1 MDDDAHWQQSTNLSV
16 GNGDQ
21 SCGTTAAGVKDGNG
35 KRPHEEHCI
44 ICLEII
50 SERAVAVPC
59 NHLSFD
65 FLCLVSWLQEK
76 AACPLCKAEVQ
87 EVQYDWRSSEDYKT
101 YRVPKAEWTNAGDP
115 GFGSSRHSRRQN
127 SRRRVERWTP
137 QAERDITSTEDP
149 SLERRR
155 RVYRDRLYALHV
167 GANRI
172 SNYRDFTSAS
182 FASSPVLQSRA
193 RAFLRR
199 ELRVFSFLDTASAP
213 RAGNREFLLEY
224 IVAILRTNDLK
235 AADGKAEDLLSD
247 FLGRSNAQQL
257 LHELEAWLRS
267 PYVDLRQW
275 DEVVQ
280 YFERNDGGSRNN
292 GSNNKHR
299 IGSPAAE

>member
-1 MDDDAHWQQSTNLSV
+1 MDGDADWQQPTNLSV
-16 GNGDQ
+16 EKGDQ
-21 SCGTTAAGVKDGNG
+21 PCGTTAAAVKDG

-44 ICLEII
+44 ICLEVI

-76 AACPLCKAEVQ
+76 AACPLCKAEVR
-87 EVQYDWRSSEDYKT
+87 EVQYDWRSSEDFKT
-101 YRVPKAEWTNAGDP
+101 YRVPEAERSKAEDP
-115 GFGSSRHSRRQN
+115 DTSAWRHSRRQAG
-127 SRRRVERWTP
+127 RRRVERWTP
-137 QAERDITSTEDP
+137 QTERTVPPSEDP

-167 GANRI
+167 GANQI
-172 SNYRDFTSAS
+172 SNYRDFTSAI

-199 ELRVFSFLDTASAP
+199 ELRVFSFLDTPSAP
-213 RAGNREFLLEY
+213 RGGNREFLLEY

-275 DEVVQ
+275 DEAVQ
-280 YFERNDGGSRNN
+280 YFEQNVGGARSN

-299 IGSPAAE
+299 VGSPVTE

>member
-1 MDDDAHWQQSTNLSV
+1 MDGDADWQQPQDKSV
-16 GNGDQ
+16 ENGDQ
-21 SCGTTAAGVKDGNG
+21 SPRTKTADVKDG
-35 KRPHEEHCI
+35 KRLHEEHCI
-44 ICLEII
+44 ICLEVI

-76 AACPLCKAEVQ
+76 AACPLCKAEVR

-101 YRVPKAEWTNAGDP
+101 YRVPKTEGANAGDP
-115 GFGSSRHSRRQN
+115 GDSAWHQSRRQPG
-127 SRRRVERWTP
+127 RRRLERWTP
-137 QAERDITSTEDP
+137 QTERTIASREDP
-149 SLERRR
+149 ALEKRR

-167 GANRI
+167 GTNRI
-172 SNYRDFTSAS
+172 SNYRDFTSAV

-199 ELRVFSFLDTASAP
+199 ELMVFSFLDTASAP
-213 RAGNREFLLEY
+213 RRGNREFLLEY

-275 DEVVQ
+275 DEAVQ
-280 YFERNDGGSRNN
+280 YFDQDIGGVRNSGS
-292 GSNNKHR
+292 SNKHR
-299 IGSPAAE
+299 VGEPVAE

>member
-1 MDDDAHWQQSTNLSV
+1 MDGDADWQQPSDRSV
-16 GNGDQ
+16 ENGDQ
-21 SCGTTAAGVKDGNG
+21 SPGTNTADVKDG

-44 ICLEII
+44 ICLEVI

-76 AACPLCKAEVQ
+76 AACPLCKAGVR

-101 YRVPKAEWTNAGDP
+101 YRVPKAERANAGDP
-115 GFGSSRHSRRQN
+115 GNSAWRQ
-127 SRRRVERWTP
+127 SQRQAGRRRVERWTP
-137 QAERDITSTEDP
+137 QTERTIAANEDP
-149 SLERRR
+149 ALEKRR

-172 SNYRDFTSAS
+172 SNYRDFTSAV

-213 RAGNREFLLEY
+213 RGGNREFLLEY
-224 IVAILRTNDLK
+224 IVAVLRTNDLK

-267 PYVDLRQW
+267 PYVDLRHW
-275 DEVVQ
+275 DEAVQ
-280 YFERNDGGSRNN
+280 YFGQNFGGVRNSGS
-292 GSNNKHR
+292 SNKYR
-299 IGSPAAE
+299 VGEPVTE

>member
-1 MDDDAHWQQSTNLSV
+1 MAARESSMSPMQGGGARST
-16 GNGDQ
+16 
-21 SCGTTAAGVKDGNG
+21 AG
-35 KRPHEEHCI
+35 
-44 ICLEII
+44 
-50 SERAVAVPC
+50 
-59 NHLSFD
+59 
-65 FLCLVSWLQEK
+65 
-76 AACPLCKAEVQ
+76 
-87 EVQYDWRSSEDYKT
+87 
-101 YRVPKAEWTNAGDP
+101 GDP
-115 GFGSSRHSRRQN
+115 DTSAWRQPRRQN
-127 SRRRVERWTP
+127 NRRRVERWTP
-137 QAERDITSTEDP
+137 QTERDVAFTEDP

-172 SNYRDFTSAS
+172 SNYRDFTSS
-182 FASSPVLQSRA
+182 IFASSPVLQSRA

-213 RAGNREFLLEY
+213 RGGNREFLLEY

-275 DEVVQ
+275 DEAVQ
-280 YFERNDGGSRNN
+280 YFEQNVGGTCN
-292 GSNNKHR
+292 GGGNNKDR
-299 IGSPAAE
+299 VGSPVTE

>member
-1 MDDDAHWQQSTNLSV
+1 MDGDADWQQPTNLSV
-16 GNGDQ
+16 ENGDQ
-21 SCGTTAAGVKDGNG
+21 SYWTTAAAAKDGQ
-35 KRPHEEHCI
+35 RPHEEHCI
-44 ICLEII
+44 ICLEVI

-59 NHLSFD
+59 NHLTFD

-76 AACPLCKAEVQ
+76 AACPLCKAEVR

-101 YRVPKAEWTNAGDP
+101 YRVPKAEGPNAGDP
-115 GFGSSRHSRRQN
+115 GNRSSRQSRRQHSRRQ
-127 SRRRVERWTP
+127 VERWTP
-137 QAERDITSTEDP
+137 QTERDIASIEDP

-167 GANRI
+167 GANHI
-172 SNYRDFTSAS
+172 SNYRDFTSAI
-182 FASSPVLQSRA
+182 FASSSVLQSRA

-213 RAGNREFLLEY
+213 RGGNREFLLEY

-267 PYVDLRQW
+267 PYLDLRQW

-280 YFERNDGGSRNN
+280 YFQQNVGGGRSN

-299 IGSPAAE
+299 FGSPVTE

>member
-1 MDDDAHWQQSTNLSV
+1 MDGDADWQQPTNLSV
-16 GNGDQ
+16 EDGDQ
-21 SCGTTAAGVKDGNG
+21 SCGTTAADVEDG

-76 AACPLCKAEVQ
+76 AACPLCKAAVQ

-101 YRVPKAEWTNAGDP
+101 YRVPKAEGANAGGPSDGP
-115 GFGSSRHSRRQN
+115 RRQSRRQN
-127 SRRRVERWTP
+127 GRRQGERWTP
-137 QAERDITSTEDP
+137 QTQRTVTSREDP
-149 SLERRR
+149 ALEKRR
-155 RVYRDRLYALHV
+155 RVYSDRQYALHV
-167 GANRI
+167 GANRM
-172 SNYRDFTSAS
+172 SNYRDFTSDI

-213 RAGNREFLLEY
+213 RGGNREFLLEY

-257 LHELEAWLRS
+257 FHELGAWLRS

-275 DEVVQ
+275 DGAVRYLEQNVGSG
-280 YFERNDGGSRNN
+280 RHGGSNDKSRV
-292 GSNNKHR
+292 
-299 IGSPAAE
+299 GSPVAA

>member
-1 MDDDAHWQQSTNLSV
+1 MDGDAEWQQPTDRSV
-16 GNGDQ
+16 ENGDQ
-21 SCGTTAAGVKDGNG
+21 PPRTNTADVKEGR
-35 KRPHEEHCI
+35 RPHEEHCI
-44 ICLEII
+44 ICLEVI

-76 AACPLCKAEVQ
+76 AACPLCKAEVH
-87 EVQYDWRSSEDYKT
+87 EVQYDWRSPEDYKT
-101 YRVPKAEWTNAGDP
+101 YRVPKAEGANVEDSGNSTGLQ
-115 GFGSSRHSRRQN
+115 SRRQAG
-127 SRRRVERWTP
+127 RRRVQRWTP
-137 QAERDITSTEDP
+137 QTERTIASSEDP
-149 SLERRR
+149 ALQKRR

-172 SNYRDFTSAS
+172 SNYRNFDAAI
-182 FASSPVLQSRA
+182 FASSPALQSRA

-213 RAGNREFLLEY
+213 RGGNREFLLEY

-280 YFERNDGGSRNN
+280 YFEQNVGGVRNSGSC
-292 GSNNKHR
+292 NKHHV
-299 IGSPAAE
+299 GEPVTE